1 MIWVSQTQPVR
12 RRVLIL
18 LKLQIGTNNIV
29 TREVGITGA
38 LKFKNCHF
46 TVTVAKENKRVR
58 SVVGAISVLST
69 KTLTSTL
76 NAIIYYCIRLVSLRI
91 FQLGEALA
99 QNPVEHPV

>member
-1 MIWVSQTQPVR
+1 MVWVSQTQPVR

-58 SVVGAISVLST
+58 SVWVQSL
-69 KTLTSTL
+69 
-76 NAIIYYCIRLVSLRI
+76 CLVQKHSL
-91 FQLGEALA
+91 LLLML
-99 QNPVEHPV
+99 